1 MSVAPHYTAGTRFGR
16 LTILGRAPRYKVV
29 CQCDCGEQTTVSGRA
44 LKYGTTRS
52 CGCLHSEQLAA
63 RNRTHGQ
70 TESRTY
76 RIWGGMLTRC
86 TNPNRREFKW
96 YGGAGIRVCQR
107 WQKFENFLAD
117 MGEAPP
123 GLSIDR
129 RDTRGNYCFENCY
142 WATDKQQADN
152 RTDSIRLTY
161 GGETLPLTEWAVRTD
176 VAYGTLKSRV
186 RLGWPVERILTTPK
200 RGTAP

>member
-1 MSVAPHYTAGTRFGR
+1 MSVAPHYTTGTRFGR
-16 LTILGRAPRYKVV
+16 LTILERAPRYKVV
-29 CQCDCGEQTTVSGRA
+29 CQCDCGEQPTVSARA
-44 LKYGTTRS
+44 LKYGATRS

-70 TESRTY
+70 AESRTY
-76 RIWGGMLTRC
+76 RIWSGMLTRC

-96 YGGAGIRVCQR
+96 YGGAGIRVCHR

-123 GLSIDR
+123 ELSIER
-129 RDTRGNYCFENCY
+129 RDTRGDYCAENCY

-161 GGETLPLTEWAVRTD
+161 DGETLPLTEWASRTG
-176 VAYGTLKSRV
+176 VAYGTLKSRI
-186 RLGWPVERILTTPK
+186 RLGWPVQRILTAPK
-200 RGTAP
+200 RGSST